1 MRVNSKSVAFA
12 VMAVVLMV
20 LVGFGSVRFVLPTGF
35 FVAPWAGIISLA
47 VLLSAGTGWAF
58 LTTVI
63 ALIIMFVLGTA
74 GWVAIIDVL
83 LTVTPLAWLIGWQ
96 LPRDQG
102 VTHQQL
108 IFLGLVAGLLQLVL
122 IEGGLAVTGWLFDGQ
137 RATAWA
143 FVQLGFSTSILT
155 ALLYAVLTPLLAIA
169 VRWLWQRWVT
179 PADNNDSDNS
189 DK

>member
-20 LVGFGSVRFVLPTGF
+20 LVGFGSVRFVLPTGI

-47 VLLSAGTGWAF
+47 VLLSAGAGWAF

-137 RATAWA
+137 GATAWA

-169 VRWLWQRWVT
+169 ARWLWQRWVT

-189 DK
+189 YK